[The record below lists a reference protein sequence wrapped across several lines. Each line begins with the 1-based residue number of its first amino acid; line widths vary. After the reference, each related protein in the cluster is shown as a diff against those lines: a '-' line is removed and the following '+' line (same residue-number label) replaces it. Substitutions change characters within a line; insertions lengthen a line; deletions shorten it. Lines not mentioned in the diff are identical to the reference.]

1 MLASLDVFV
10 FRMLLVEIDSRLFAF
25 NNCEYVGS
33 IFSCVWTSKNDRKK
47 LVNKNYLKKYIQFS
61 ANLVFP
67 DPWFRRLGKGEHN
80 TLDVLMLLQKT
91 I

>member
-1 MLASLDVFV
+1 
-10 FRMLLVEIDSRLFAF
+10 MLLVEIDSQLFAS

-33 IFSCVWTSKNDRKK
+33 IFSYVWTSKNDSKK

-67 DPWFRRLGKGEHN
+67 DPWFRRLGKGERN

>member
-10 FRMLLVEIDSRLFAF
+10 FRMLLVEIDSQLFAS

-33 IFSCVWTSKNDRKK
+33 IFSYVWTSKNDSKK

-67 DPWFRRLGKGEHN
+67 DPWFRRLGKGERN

>member
-1 MLASLDVFV
+1 
-10 FRMLLVEIDSRLFAF
+10 MLLVEIDSQLFAF

-33 IFSCVWTSKNDRKK
+33 IFSYVWTSKNDRKK

-67 DPWFRRLGKGEHN
+67 DPWFRRLGKGCFNVAPEN
-80 TLDVLMLLQKT
+80 DLSLASELCD
-91 I
+91 